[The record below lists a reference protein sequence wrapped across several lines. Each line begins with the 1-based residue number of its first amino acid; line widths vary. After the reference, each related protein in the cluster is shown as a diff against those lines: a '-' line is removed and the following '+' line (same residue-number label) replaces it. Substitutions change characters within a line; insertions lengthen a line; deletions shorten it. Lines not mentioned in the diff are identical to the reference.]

1 LNKQAPFSEDDMK
14 FMGLIVGMVGVVVA
28 GVLLWNVPAKYNHGN
43 TWFYFGTVVG
53 GAYLLLARPFK

>member
-1 LNKQAPFSEDDMK
+1 MK
-14 FMGLIVGMVGVVVA
+14 FMGLIVGVFGVIVA

-43 TWFYFGTVVG
+43 TWFYFGTVFG